1 MNPLLTERFK
11 NWVLK
16 WPLLTW
22 PYNWGWNGP
31 FQWVFRLAKLG
42 SKKRVMW
49 ARVNCNTPFPGL
61 GLRRALP
68 VPTSFRANM
77 AGRGARRFGAWRP
90 GGLKMGFWRK
100 SKKVLL
106 LSTIYNMKVYIY
118 NIFNTFMCKYMM
130 IINSNYTCILLAVVY
145 KNDVRTNEEVFVRA
159 LCLQWYW
166 YDYLQADM
174 SCIRKYIVIF
184 EHRTISAVVHV
195 IWFNW
200 NQSEDGIILF
210 YSPNMLI
217 KHKCTC
223 IMLYDIYIRMYH
235 VVFEVVA
242 SAWNTSC
249 LLPHWQ
255 GPEELAWLQPLPWH
269 CREATRPCIKPVDGS
284 YFPASTTERMHIK
297 NPVVNDV
304 GVQLPVV
311 QLLSVGFFQKLR
323 PFVFQMHNHG
333 SPGKNHGGLKKK
345 TTQPKSRPC
354 IFFLVKL

>member
-1 MNPLLTERFK
+1 
-11 NWVLK
+11 
-16 WPLLTW
+16 
-22 PYNWGWNGP
+22 
-31 FQWVFRLAKLG
+31 
-42 SKKRVMW
+42 
-49 ARVNCNTPFPGL
+49 
-61 GLRRALP
+61 
-68 VPTSFRANM
+68 
-77 AGRGARRFGAWRP
+77 
-90 GGLKMGFWRK
+90 
-100 SKKVLL
+100 
-106 LSTIYNMKVYIY
+106 
-118 NIFNTFMCKYMM
+118 
-130 IINSNYTCILLAVVY
+130 
-145 KNDVRTNEEVFVRA
+145 
-159 LCLQWYW
+159 
-166 YDYLQADM
+166 M

-223 IMLYDIYIRMYH
+223 IILYDIYIRMYH

-297 NPVVNDV
+297 KPVVNDV

-333 SPGKNHGGLKKK
+333 SPGKNHGGLKKNNPTQIYTMHILFGQII
-345 TTQPKSRPC
+345 TTSPVVKSHPHDLWSGKVWLMRTTSTLFWFVPRWAPGSSYK
-354 IFFLVKL
+354 VGWNNADN